1 MNTSTNDLLQIAC
14 PHCNAINRVPFARL
28 GQSPACGRCHQPL
41 FAGAPVV
48 LDAAAFEAHAQRSQL
63 PLLIDFWATWCGPCR
78 QMAPEFAKA
87 AAQLEPQVRLGKL
100 DTEAEP
106 ALAAR
111 FGIRSIPTLILLADG
126 RELARQSG
134 AMPAAAI
141 VQWVRQHLPR

>member
-1 MNTSTNDLLQIAC
+1 A
-14 PHCNAINRVPFARL
+14 
-28 GQSPACGRCHQPL
+28 
-41 FAGAPVV
+41 
-48 LDAAAFEAHAQRSQL
+48 
-63 PLLIDFWATWCGPCR
+63 WCGPCR

-87 AAQLEPQVRLGKL
+87 AAQLEPHVRLGKL

-106 ALAAR
+106 ALATR
-111 FGIRSIPTLILLADG
+111 FGIRSIPTIVLLQGG

>member
-1 MNTSTNDLLQIAC
+1 MTTDTLLQVAC
-14 PHCNAINRVPFARL
+14 PHCNAINRLPAVRL
-28 GQSPACGRCHQPL
+28 AQSPACGRCHRPL
-41 FAGAPVV
+41 FAATPVA

-63 PLLIDFWATWCGPCR
+63 PLLVDFWAAWCGPCR
-78 QMAPEFAKA
+78 QMAPELARA

-111 FGIRSIPTLILLADG
+111 FGIRSIPTLVLLHGG

-134 AMPAAAI
+134 AMPAGAI
-141 VQWVRQHLPR
+141 VQWVRAQLR